1 MTALAHRITDWL
13 RHKVRVRR
21 WHSDLASGRR
31 GEDLAHRLL
40 RRRGYTVVARNHR
53 LRSGDGEAD
62 IIAWDKEKLVF
73 VEVKSRATDEYG
85 LPDRAIDQEKRRQL
99 EKVAREYCRRA
110 EVEWERVRFD
120 VVTVVFGPPTR
131 LDLIKDA
138 FRPRRKM

>member
-1 MTALAHRITDWL
+1 VTGFAHRITDWF
-13 RHKVRVRR
+13 RHKARVRR
-21 WHSDLASGRR
+21 WHSDLAAGRR

-40 RRRGYTVVARNHR
+40 RRRGYTIVARNHR

-73 VEVKSRATDEYG
+73 VEVKSRASDEYG

-110 EVEWERVRFD
+110 EVDWERIRFD

-138 FRPRRKM
+138 FRPRRTI